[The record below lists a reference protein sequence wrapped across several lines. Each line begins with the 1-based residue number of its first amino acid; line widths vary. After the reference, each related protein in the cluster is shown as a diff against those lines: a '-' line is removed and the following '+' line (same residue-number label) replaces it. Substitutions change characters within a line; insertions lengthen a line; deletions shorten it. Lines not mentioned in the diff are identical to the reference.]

1 MLILGS
7 DIFLGLNRRGWPSSG
22 GLGMSFNVC
31 RGALGSLAI
40 LTAIRNA
47 SSRVSFSV
55 DGRRCASLSKYR

>member
-40 LTAIRNA
+40 LIAIRNA
-47 SSRVSFSV
+47 SSRARLFV
-55 DGRRCASLSKYR
+55 DTHPKASTPRW